1 MNKFCQQNGII
12 HKTTLPYLPQ
22 QNGIAERAI
31 AIIFE
36 MVRYML
42 HSASL
47 SLRYWKEAFLYA
59 IHIRS
64 LLLTSGLDSM
74 VPYEAWTGQKLDVSH
89 LRIFGLIGWAHVPRS
104 VRDGKL

>member
-22 QNGIAERAI
+22 QNSIAERAI

-47 SLRYWKEAFLYA
+47 SLRYWREAFLYA

-74 VPYEAWTGQKLDVSH
+74 VPYEAWTGRKLDVSH
-89 LRIFGLIGWAHVPRS
+89 LRIFGLIGWAYVPRS